1 MTFLSIEGGKSPKRG
16 AWEGGLI
23 RAQESGAVK
32 KVAANVVLILSKAP
46 EWEGAISWDEFA
58 ERIVIVRVCPAGE
71 PGPWS
76 DLADV
81 QTAVWLQRSR
91 YRLEAS
97 PDLVATSIRAVAAA
111 KSVHPL
117 RKRLDGLKWD
127 GTVRL
132 DTWTTKYLGAAD
144 TEVHRE
150 MGKRWMLGAVSRA
163 FVPGSQ
169 VDTAL
174 ILEGHQGL
182 GKSTAVRILSLGFF
196 TDELADIGSKD
207 AAMQLHGAWIVELPE
222 LDAMGRAETSR
233 VKAFLTRRSDRYRAP
248 YGRHV
253 AEHPRQCTFAG
264 TVNHNDYLRD
274 ETGGRRFLPIEVTR
288 IDAVAL
294 KADVEQLWAE
304 AVVRFRAG
312 EETFTSNERLRTLIA
327 EHTATRY
334 QADAWHD
341 HVKTYA
347 QLYESTSIAECLS
360 HVGVPRE
367 KWSQSDSLRISKI
380 LKSEGFARRQV
391 RTGLTREWRYFKPLK
406 PVTTSPSNETGA
418 DASARNQAVV
428 TMSPVVTNENVNVN
442 TEALG
447 DFKEPGVTPVPAGD
461 LVTDQTP
468 SFGEWLEEQ
477 GIGDADD

>member
-1 MTFLSIEGGKSPKRG
+1 MTFLSVAGGKGTKRG
-16 AWEGGLI
+16 AWEGGLL
-23 RAQESGAVK
+23 RAKESGALK
-32 KVAANVVLILSKAP
+32 KLAANVTLIMTHAP

-58 ERIVIVRVCPAGE
+58 ERIVIVRPCPAGE
-71 PGPWS
+71 PGPWT

-81 QTAVWLQRSR
+81 QAAVWLQRSR
-91 YRLEAS
+91 FRLEAS
-97 PDLVATSIRAVAAA
+97 PDLVATSVRAVAAA
-111 KSVHPL
+111 RSVHPL
-117 RKRLDGLKWD
+117 RARLNALTWD
-127 GTVRL
+127 GVARL
-132 DTWTTKYLGAAD
+132 DTWTTIYLGAAD

-288 IDAVAL
+288 IDTAKL
-294 KADVEQLWAE
+294 RADVEQLWAE
-304 AVVRFRAG
+304 AVVRSRAG
-312 EETFTSNERLRTLIA
+312 EETFTSNERLRTLI
-327 EHTATRY
+327 ESHTATRY
-334 QADAWHD
+334 QADAWHN
-341 HVKTYA
+341 HVISYA
-347 QLYESTSIAECLS
+347 QLYESTSVADCLS
-360 HVGVPRE
+360 HVGVSRD
-367 KWSQSDSLRISKI
+367 KWSQSDANRIAKI
-380 LKSEGFARRQV
+380 LKSEGFRRRQV
-391 RTGLTREWRYFKPLK
+391 GSGKDREWRYFKPVK
-406 PVTTSPSNETGA
+406 AVTTTENASTGSSPNNGNHTSFTSAPVNTREREDLNTGA
-418 DASARNQAVV
+418 LRDLMETAQAPVITGGGADIEDESARAWW
-428 TMSPVVTNENVNVN
+428 
-442 TEALG
+442 EA
-447 DFKEPGVTPVPAGD
+447 D
-461 LVTDQTP
+461 
-468 SFGEWLEEQ
+468 
-477 GIGDADD
+477 